1 VSQFTHLHVASA
13 YSGHYGVNRPEHL
26 AEAALAMGADALAV
40 TDRNGLYGAV
50 KHIGACLELGIAPIV
65 GVDLAVLDDQAQPI
79 GRAVVL
85 AHGHDH
91 GLGWRTLCRLVSEAN
106 RHGKK
111 QPTGLTV
118 QQLAQLVQHGD
129 QETGY
134 TASATV
140 LLSPDNPF
148 GKLALGANR
157 ESALHALSQWRQH
170 FVAPGSLAVEIA
182 SLLTRPGTE
191 WSTTQAT
198 RILELADQL
207 EIPAVL
213 TNSVRYLTPDD
224 ALTADVLDAAR
235 NLEPLGMFQ
244 PQPNAQAWLKPHD
257 QMVELA
263 QEICRDYRRAQKLL
277 DTTAALAA
285 RCRLEPATDCG
296 WGKPKTPEKSALGIT
311 GNPFELLWQKAHD
324 GIHWRYP
331 NISQAKLQQVQHRLA
346 QELMT
351 IHKLEFA
358 TYFLTVADV
367 AQMIRDMKIR
377 TAARGSGAGS
387 LVNYTLGISGVD
399 PIENDLLFER
409 FLSTERTSLPDIDI
423 DVESARRHE
432 IYRAIFR
439 RYGASRVTLLSMQ
452 STYRGRGAVRDS
464 GLALGLEEDR
474 IDEIAKSVWRFS
486 AGSFRAATGRKPELA
501 KVAEALENDRTMN
514 LLVDITERLDRLP
527 RHISMHPCGVILG
540 DSTLLDLT
548 PVEPSGIELPM
559 SQFDKDDMDP
569 MGLLKLD
576 VLGVRMQSSMAYAV
590 REIERVRGETLDLDA
605 IALDDP
611 ATFKA
616 IRTTNTLGIFQ
627 IESPGQRELTGKHQ
641 PTVFNDL
648 TIQISLF
655 RPGPMKGNMIAPY
668 LDGRHGFAKPSYPH
682 PDLEPILRETYGV
695 VIFHEH
701 VLRIFNKMTK
711 CGLAKADELR
721 RSMENPRKKPLIEEF
736 FRTKATENGYSPKVI
751 EEVWGTL
758 EGFSSFGFCKAHGA
772 AFAMPTYQS
781 AWLKTHYPTEFVA
794 GLFTHDPGMY
804 PRRLL
809 LAEARRLGV
818 KILPLDVNKST
829 DEYLV
834 EKTPDGQLAVRLA
847 LTEIQNVSQT
857 EIKRI
862 IKNAPYKDL
871 GDFYL
876 RAQPSRRTLE
886 NLGLLGALDG
896 VAGVAN
902 PDLTQLGQGAGADA
916 ESLRA
921 TRGDVMAKVRQLN
934 AVHKRP
940 KINPD
945 QPTLDF
951 IDLTDHLPRGNAAP
965 SLETNVLN
973 ELKLMKLD
981 VSQHIIELYREMLD
995 EMGVVRSDELVG
1007 LRNKT
1012 DVLIA
1017 GVRVATQTPPMRS
1030 GKRVVF
1036 LSLDDGAGCADATFF
1051 DEAQQRCSH
1060 VLFNTRLLVVAGKT
1074 RRTGVRGVS
1083 VMAENAWDLKEL
1095 YREWQKRK
1103 NTAKPSALQQ
1113 SA

>member
-1 VSQFTHLHVASA
+1 MFTHLHVASA
-13 YSGHYGVNRPEHL
+13 YSGHYGVNRPEYL
-26 AEAALAMGADALAV
+26 AEAAKAMGADALAI

-50 KHIGACLELGIAPIV
+50 KHIGACLQLGLQPIV
-65 GVDLAVLDDQAQPI
+65 GVDLEILDDQAVPV
-79 GRAVVL
+79 GRATVL
-85 AHGHDH
+85 AHGND
-91 GLGWRTLCRLVSEAN
+91 GGAGWATLCRLVSVAHQ
-106 RHGKK
+106 HGKR
-111 QPTGLTV
+111 QPVGLTV
-118 QQLAQLVQHGD
+118 KQLAALVQQGD
-129 QETGY
+129 AETGLVA
-134 TASATV
+134 TATV

-148 GKLALGANR
+148 GRLALTSNR
-157 ESALHALSQWRQH
+157 SAALTALADWRQH
-170 FVAPGSLAVEIA
+170 FVAPGALAIEIVT
-182 SLLTRPGTE
+182 LLTEPGTP

-198 RILELADQL
+198 RLVDLADHL
-207 EIPAVL
+207 NIPAVL
-213 TNSVRYLTPDD
+213 TNSVRYLQPDD

-235 NLEPLGMFQ
+235 HLEPLGMFE
-244 PQPNAQAWLKPHD
+244 PQPNAQAWLKGHH
-257 QMVELA
+257 QMEALA
-263 QEICRDYRRAQKLL
+263 KEICREFKRAQKLL
-277 DTTAALAA
+277 ETTAALAN
-285 RCRLEPATDCG
+285 RCKLNPVADCD
-296 WGKPKTPEKSALGIT
+296 WGRPKTPEKSALGID
-311 GNPFELLWQKAHD
+311 GNPFELLRQKTQD
-324 GIHWRYP
+324 GIHWRWP
-331 NISQAKLQQVQHRLA
+331 GISQAKLQQVQHRLSA
-346 QELMT
+346 ELIT
-351 IHKLEFA
+351 IHKLDFA

-387 LVNYTLGISGVD
+387 LVNYLLGISGVD

-432 IYRAIFR
+432 IYRAIFK
-439 RYGASRVTLLSMQ
+439 RYGSHRVTLLSMQ

-464 GLALGLEEDR
+464 GMALGFEDDE

-486 AGSFRAATGRKPELA
+486 AGSFRNATAKKPELA
-501 KVAEALENDRTMN
+501 KVAQALESDRKMN

-540 DSTLLDLT
+540 DTSLLNLT
-548 PVEPSGIELPM
+548 PVEPSGLDLPM

-590 REIERVRGETLDLDA
+590 REIEKVSGQQLDLDA

-611 ATFKA
+611 ETFRA

-668 LDGRHGFAKPSYPH
+668 LDARHGFAKAIYPH
-682 PDLEPILRETYGV
+682 KDLEPILRETFGV

-701 VLRIFNKMTK
+701 VLRIFNQMTK
-711 CGLAKADELR
+711 CGLAKGDEMR
-721 RSMENPRKKPLIEEF
+721 RSMENPRKKPLIEKF
-736 FRTKATENGYSPKVI
+736 FREKAAENGYSQTVI
-751 EEVWGTL
+751 DEVWGTI

-818 KILPLDVNKST
+818 NILPLDVNRST

-834 EKTPDGQLAVRLA
+834 EKTIDGKLAVRLA
-847 LTEIQNVSQT
+847 LTELQGISVT

-862 IKNAPYKDL
+862 IKNAPYQDL
-871 GDFYL
+871 SDFYL
-876 RAQPSRRTLE
+876 RAEPNRRTLE
-886 NLGLLGALDG
+886 NLAQVGALDAIAG
-896 VAGVAN
+896 VAGAAIATN
-902 PDLTQLGQGAGADA
+902 GGAGNDPQQLA
-916 ESLRA
+916 A
-921 TRGDVMAKVRQLN
+921 TRGDVLAKVRQLN
-934 AVHKRP
+934 AVKKRP
-940 KINPD
+940 RID
-945 QPTLDF
+945 AEQPMFDF
-951 IDLTDHLPRGNAAP
+951 DFSDTLPRGNPEP
-965 SLETNVLN
+965 SLENKVQN
-973 ELKLMKLD
+973 ELRLLKLD
-981 VSQHIIELYREMLD
+981 VSQHVIELYRPMLD
-995 EMGVVRSDELVG
+995 EMGVVAASELVG

-1012 DVLIA
+1012 EVLIA

-1036 LSLDDGAGCADATFF
+1036 VSLDDGSGCSDSTFF
-1051 DEAQQRCSH
+1051 EDAQNRCSH
-1060 VLFNTRLLVVAGKT
+1060 VLFNTRLMLIAGKT
-1074 RRTGVRGVS
+1074 RRTGIKGVS
-1083 VMAENAWDLKEL
+1083 VMAENAWDLKDL
-1095 YREWQKRK
+1095 YKEWQKRK
-1103 NTAKPSALQQ
+1103 QTELAAPKEQQ
-1113 SA
+1113 QAS